1 MNKWSS
7 SQSEELMKER
17 KDTGCLDWYRNVNQ
31 DKRLVWEY
39 SQKPKKDIN
48 KNYAEFWPIK
58 KIWYLKKIRS
68 EYGSGTGPVG
78 RQHFFSM
85 P

>member
-1 MNKWSS
+1 MGIQPKA
-7 SQSEELMKER
+7 
-17 KDTGCLDWYRNVNQ
+17 
-31 DKRLVWEY
+31 
-39 SQKPKKDIN
+39 KKDIN

-68 EYGSGTGPVG
+68 EYGSGTGPVQG
-78 RQHFFSM
+78 WQHFFST